1 MKRCVRVCVAI
12 CCGQGGRRRAVRT
25 IEEDAATCQ
34 LVMRFAGGRRSV
46 EVGEESLLGNEE
58 VFHSK
63 EKYRVAGQGA
73 DKIALT

>member
-1 MKRCVRVCVAI
+1 MKRCVRVCVAT

-34 LVMRFAGGRRSV
+34 VVMRFAGGRRSV
-46 EVGEESLLGNEE
+46 EVGEDNHLGNEE

-63 EKYRVAGQGA
+63 EKYRVGGQEA
-73 DKIALT
+73 NRIALT